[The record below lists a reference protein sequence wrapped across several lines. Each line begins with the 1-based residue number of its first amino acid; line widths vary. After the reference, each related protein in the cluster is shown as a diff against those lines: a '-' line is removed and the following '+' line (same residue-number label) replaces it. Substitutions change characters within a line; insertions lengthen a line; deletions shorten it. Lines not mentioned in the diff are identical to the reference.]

1 MGVTKSQP
9 MWVDEPRTKLSTT
22 QNNIDTEIANENS
35 PLLDRPKE
43 KKTAPLSR
51 FHGMFRFR

>member
-9 MWVDEPRTKLSTT
+9 LWVDKPTA
-22 QNNIDTEIANENS
+22 NPEINPQVKVANETT
-35 PLLDRPKE
+35 PLLDNPKE

>member
-1 MGVTKSQP
+1 MGATKSQP
-9 MWVDEPRTKLSTT
+9 LWVDKPTAMT
-22 QNNIDTEIANENS
+22 NDVEIKVADKTS
-35 PLLDRPKE
+35 PLLNNP